1 MDRDATTE
9 ESDIDRGV
17 TTEVDSDDDL
27 DIVVERI
34 GSKFALNLFLIN
46 RGGGRHVVSRGRKSA
61 LRGGWKFYT

>member
-9 ESDIDRGV
+9 ESDIERGA

-46 RGGGRHVVSRGRKSA
+46 RGGGNMSLVGAERVP
-61 LRGGWKFYT
+61 

>member
-1 MDRDATTE
+1 MDRD
-9 ESDIDRGV
+9 V

-46 RGGGRHVVSRGRKSA
+46 RGGGHMSLVGAERVP
-61 LRGGWKFYT
+61 